1 MPTYEWLLIGLGL
14 VLIVVYFVVKKSQ
27 KQ

>member
-1 MPTYEWLLIGLGL
+1 MPTYEYVLIGLGV

>member
-1 MPTYEWLLIGLGL
+1 MEYIL
-14 VLIVVYFVVKKSQ
+14 VGVGAALIVVYFVVKKSQ